1 MLNLVGLGR
10 LAPEL
15 DRSCTW
21 QQLLSGG
28 EQQRLSLA
36 RALLQR
42 PALLILDE
50 ATNQLDEEAALE
62 LMALL
67 RRELPAAALLFISHQ
82 SNLAALGAE
91 RFPLANFVPGA
102 RPLQ

>member
-1 MLNLVGLGR
+1 MPQDSLRASLNYPSPPGRWDDGELRRVLNLVGLGR

-21 QQLLSGG
+21 QQVLSGG

-50 ATNQLDEEAALE
+50 ATN
-62 LMALL
+62 
-67 RRELPAAALLFISHQ
+67 
-82 SNLAALGAE
+82 
-91 RFPLANFVPGA
+91 
-102 RPLQ
+102 